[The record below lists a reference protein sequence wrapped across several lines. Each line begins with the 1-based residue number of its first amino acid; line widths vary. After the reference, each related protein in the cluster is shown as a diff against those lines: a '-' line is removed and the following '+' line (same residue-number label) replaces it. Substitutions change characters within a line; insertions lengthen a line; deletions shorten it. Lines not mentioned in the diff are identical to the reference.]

1 MATYGPMYMESA
13 TVGWV
18 AASDGIYRLDIGVL
32 TKRYTNTNNWI
43 ITGIGRFSSSLVISV
58 SNSNDLYSIDPTSVT
73 VVDISTF
80 AVIST
85 TSTSPLRGVAGH
97 SNKLYYVNSNNQ
109 LLVKDYNAAGAVS
122 TLLTT
127 SHTPIGMSSST
138 EGTTFYLYIHTA
150 SNVVKFNPLL
160 SSSGSNPITLPIS
173 SPGRIAADGAGN
185 VFIAGSGVKEYNAS
199 FLINSVNQ
207 CNQLSYSPIATI
219 GFFGFDARAID
230 ASGAVYSMT
239 SSATALATGLPAPL
253 TVDITTNNSI
263 ADITAVITPSFPNM
277 VLPRW
282 SNMIVLGAESVRIS
296 KLASATISRAE
307 FDAILLRRYGSTT
320 VTDAIRANCQFLPDT
335 TVVVPIRR

>member
-1 MATYGPMYMESA
+1 MATYGPMHMESA

-18 AASDGIYRLDIGVL
+18 AASDGIYRLDNGVL

-43 ITGIGRFSSSLVISV
+43 ITGIGRFQTTSLLISV
-58 SNSNDLYSIDPTSVT
+58 SHLNNLCSINITSQT

-80 AVIST
+80 STLTT
-85 TSTSPLRGVAGH
+85 TSTSPLVGVVTNGT
-97 SNKLYYVNSNNQ
+97 NLYYANTNKQ
-109 LLVKDYNAAGAVS
+109 LFQRDTGNVVT

-127 SHTPIGMSSST
+127 SHTPISMSSGL
-138 EGTTFYLYIHTA
+138 EGAVFYVYVHTA
-150 SNVVKFNPLL
+150 SNVVKYNP
-160 SSSGSNPITLPIS
+160 GGNPITLSIS
-173 SPGRIAADGAGN
+173 TPGRIAADSAGN
-185 VFIAGSGVKEYNAS
+185 IFFASSGVKEYNAS

-207 CNQLSYSPIATI
+207 CNQLSYSPISTI
-219 GFFGFDARAID
+219 AFFGNDGRAID

-253 TVDITTNNSI
+253 TVDITTMNTI
-263 ADITAVITPSFPNM
+263 TDITTAITPSFPNM

-282 SNMIVLGAESVRIS
+282 SNMIVPGAEAASIS